1 MAAAAGPHARELIF
15 VAGAYH
21 HPVDDFPVRPAA
33 ARPAIVLIHGGF
45 WRAGYDHALMEN
57 LANDLVRDGWMVA
70 NIEYRR
76 IGNGGGWPATFDDVL
91 REVDRIPAADI
102 VTIGHSAG
110 GHLALWVAAER
121 RIAGAVSQAGVLDL
135 RSAHLDRVG
144 GSSVTE
150 LLGGTPLD
158 HPDRYVR
165 ASPRERLPLGVP
177 QLVLHGDRDGDVPVA
192 MSRRYVEAAR
202 VAGDDVEY
210 VELGGVGHYEH
221 LDPRSEAWLA
231 VRRWLDRR
239 WT

>member
-1 MAAAAGPHARELIF
+1 MSS
-15 VAGAYH
+15 GAYH
-21 HPVDDFPVRPAA
+21 HPMDDFPPPRSA

-45 WRAGYDHALMEN
+45 WRARYDRALMEN
-57 LANDLVRDGWMVA
+57 LAQDLIRGGWMVA

-91 REVDRIPAADI
+91 REVDRTPAADI

-110 GHLALWVAAER
+110 GHLAFWVAAER
-121 RIAGAVSQAGVLDL
+121 GIAGAVSQAGVLDL
-135 RSAHLDRVG
+135 RAAHMDRVG

-158 HPDRYVR
+158 YPDRYKC
-165 ASPRERLPLGVP
+165 ASPSERLPLRVP

-202 VAGDDVEY
+202 AAGDDVEY